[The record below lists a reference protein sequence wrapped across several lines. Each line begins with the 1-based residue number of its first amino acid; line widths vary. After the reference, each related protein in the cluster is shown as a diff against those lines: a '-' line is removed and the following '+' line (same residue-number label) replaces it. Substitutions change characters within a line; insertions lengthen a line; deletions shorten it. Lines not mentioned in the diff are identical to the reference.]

1 MNNIGCNS
9 MVDPLRRLIMK
20 SPLCAWKD
28 KYNVKKNWKDLYYSA
43 EPNFDK
49 AVLQYNN
56 LISIIKSFGIDI
68 LMLPNNDNTSLDSI
82 YTHDAGIA
90 TSSGIIICNMG
101 KKSRKNEPKA
111 LKGFLSDNNISVI
124 GEIKYPGI
132 IEGGDIIW
140 INNRTIAVGEGY
152 RTNKEGIR
160 QLKEILG
167 DEIDDLIRV
176 PLPHWLGPESCLHLM
191 SNVSPIDNNLYLIYP
206 KLLPVKFIKYLKS
219 LNIKLIN
226 VPDKEYESMACNVLS
241 LAPKKCIMMSGN
253 PITKKL
259 LESNNVEVFTYD
271 GSEISLKGA
280 GGPTCL
286 TRPIYR
292 QK

>member
-140 INNRTIAVGEGY
+140 ITNRTIAVGEGY

-191 SNVSPIDNNLYLIYP
+191 SNVSPIDHNLYLIYP